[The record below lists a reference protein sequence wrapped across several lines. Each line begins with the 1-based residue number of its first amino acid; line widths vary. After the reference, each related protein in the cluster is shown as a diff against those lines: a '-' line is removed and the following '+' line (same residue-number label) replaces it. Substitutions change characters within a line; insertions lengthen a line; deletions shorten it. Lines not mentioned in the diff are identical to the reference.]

1 MYFNEEKG
9 DDYMLCPKGHRVY
22 IRAWNR
28 FSDPE
33 KNIIEGRRCQFCNEV
48 YSIRDLRGV

>member
-22 IRAWNR
+22 IMAWNR
-28 FSDPE
+28 FSDAE
-33 KNIIEGRRCQFCNEV
+33 KNKGENNFNILLQ
-48 YSIRDLRGV
+48 